1 MSCHACYFLKT
12 KPEIVQVCTLYV
24 FGVGDE
30 LDKIDWKMMIT
41 AGNNSTQKWPITN
54 ASGPKRIYKQP
65 YPLLSIFWTRGQT

>member
-12 KPEIVQVCTLYV
+12 KPEIVQVRTLYV

-41 AGNNSTQKWPITN
+41 AGNNPT
-54 ASGPKRIYKQP
+54 
-65 YPLLSIFWTRGQT
+65 